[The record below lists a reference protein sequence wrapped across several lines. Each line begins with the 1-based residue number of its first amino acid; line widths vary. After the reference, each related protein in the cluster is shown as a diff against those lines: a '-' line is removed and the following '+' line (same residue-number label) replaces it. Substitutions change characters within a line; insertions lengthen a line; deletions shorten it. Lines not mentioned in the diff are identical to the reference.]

1 MRILCIGDIMGVVGR
16 EIIKFRLDEL
26 VQKYN
31 ADFIIANAENAT
43 HGRGITKNVY
53 EELSDY
59 GIDAFTMGN
68 HTWGCK
74 DIIALLQHRNNII
87 RPANYDGECPGRGSM
102 IIEKNGV
109 KIGIINILGRT
120 YMTPC
125 ACPFQTAKTLI
136 EKIRKITPIIIV
148 DFHAEATS
156 EKVAMGWYLDGKA
169 TAVFGT
175 HTHVQTADEIVLP
188 KGTGYIS
195 DLGMTGPSNSVL
207 GMNKHIVIDRFLNGM
222 PQKFELA
229 GGRGQLCGAVFDIDA
244 ENGRCNSIER
254 IFIRE

>member
-1 MRILCIGDIMGVVGR
+1 M
-16 EIIKFRLDEL
+16 
-26 VQKYN
+26 
-31 ADFIIANAENAT
+31 
-43 HGRGITKNVY
+43 
-53 EELSDY
+53 
-59 GIDAFTMGN
+59 
-68 HTWGCK
+68 
-74 DIIALLQHRNNII
+74 
-87 RPANYDGECPGRGSM
+87 
-102 IIEKNGV
+102 
-109 KIGIINILGRT
+109 
-120 YMTPC
+120 
-125 ACPFQTAKTLI
+125 I